1 MTAAGSVFLLATLL
15 SLAFTV
21 AHNHSGAADTYH
33 VSVGH
38 LFLLK
43 CLFVDVHTNVTWSRE
58 GSRNL
63 SLPTGVEV
71 RDGLLWFLPVQMSHS
86 GSYTCEKRGKTGLSR
101 VTFEVSVSSEECPDP
116 SETTFLT
123 REVSGSLP
131 CKQAEIFTLKKTGKI
146 RWMKDCH
153 PVERPGKPISVD
165 ESGQMRLPAASERDA
180 GKYTCF
186 VDIRLNGRNYTA
198 ARSIQLTINN
208 DTVFV
213 EPEVVFPQQEVVV
226 VEEGTRVELQC
237 LAYIGVSENEETEM
251 YWTVG
256 NNYSD
261 DYEGLTASWKYI
273 HDRGRVYGH
282 STLSI
287 SKVLRQFLNV
297 PISCNVLNSVGR
309 KDGVVWLQEADHSAL
324 YTSVAL
330 CLAAS
335 LAVLALAAAFLFFKV
350 DLVLA
355 YRKLLRHFSKQQ
367 APDGKLYDAYV
378 SYLRSDN
385 WCSSETA
392 SLALQVLPEV
402 LEKQHGYSLYIRGR
416 DDCPG
421 EAVHDAIAVTVRQC
435 RRLIIILSS
444 EIKSSSDCKSNEEP
458 LRANQNQ
465 LCYEQKVGLYDAL
478 TQNDPRVILVE
489 IDGPVDYSC
498 MPESLRYIKGKQG
511 ALKWKKPSL
520 GTHKPTKL
528 RSNRN
533 FWKNLRYHMPSVSA
547 GRLQTLV

>member
-1 MTAAGSVFLLATLL
+1 MTAAGSVFLLAALL
-15 SLAFTV
+15 SPAFTV
-21 AHNHSGAADTYH
+21 AHNHSVAADTYH

-43 CLFVDVHTNVTWSRE
+43 CLFLDNVTWSRE
-58 GSRNL
+58 GSHNL
-63 SLPTGVEV
+63 SLPNGVEV
-71 RDGLLWFLPVQMSHS
+71 RDGLLWFLPVQMSHR
-86 GSYTCEKRGKTGLSR
+86 GSYTCETRGKTGLSR
-101 VTFEVSVSSEECPDP
+101 MTFEVSVSSEECPDP
-116 SETTFLT
+116 SETTFIT
-123 REVSGSLP
+123 RDVSGSLP
-131 CKQAEIFTLKKTGKI
+131 CKQAEIFKLKNTQKI

-165 ESGQMRLPAASERDA
+165 KSGNMRLPAASERDA

-186 VDIRLNGRNYTA
+186 VDIRLDGRNYTA
-198 ARSIQLTINN
+198 ARSIQLAINN

-213 EPEVVFPQQEVVV
+213 EPELVSPKQEVVV
-226 VEEGTRVELQC
+226 VEEGMRVELQC
-237 LAYIGVSENEETEM
+237 SAYIGVSENKETEM
-251 YWTVG
+251 FWYVG
-256 NNYSD
+256 KTASD
-261 DYEGLTASWKYI
+261 DCEGLQVSWKYI
-273 HDRGRVYGH
+273 HKQGRVFGQ
-282 STLSI
+282 STLTI
-287 SKVLRQFLNV
+287 SKVLRQYLNV
-297 PISCNVLNSVGR
+297 PISCHVVNPVGS
-309 KDGVVWLQEADHSAL
+309 KVGVVLLQEADHSAL
-324 YTSVAL
+324 YTRVAL

-378 SYLRSDN
+378 SYLRSDT

-444 EIKSSSDCKSNEEP
+444 EMQSSPDGKTDKEP
-458 LRANQNQ
+458 LHANQNQ
-465 LCYEQKVGLYDAL
+465 LCYEQTVGLYDAL
-478 TQNDPRVILVE
+478 TKNDPRVILVE
-489 IDGPVDYSC
+489 IDGLVDYSC
-498 MPESLRYIKGKQG
+498 MPESLRYIKRKQG

-520 GTHKPTKL
+520 GTHKLTKL

-533 FWKNLRYHMPSVSA
+533 FWKNLRYHMPSVPA
-547 GRLQTLV
+547 GRLQTIV

>member
-1 MTAAGSVFLLATLL
+1 MTAAGSVFLLAALL
-15 SLAFTV
+15 SPPFTV

-43 CLFVDVHTNVTWSRE
+43 CLFVDAHTNVTWSRE
-58 GSRNL
+58 WSHNL

-101 VTFEVSVSSEECPDP
+101 VTFEVSVSSEECPNP

-123 REVSGSLP
+123 QEVSGSLP
-131 CKQAEIFTLKKTGKI
+131 CKQAEIFTLKKTRKI

-153 PVERPGKPISVD
+153 PVERPGEPISVD

-198 ARSIQLTINN
+198 ARSIQLAINN

-213 EPEVVFPQQEVVV
+213 EPEVVFPQQEVVM
-226 VEEGTRVELQC
+226 VE
-237 LAYIGVSENEETEM
+237 
-251 YWTVG
+251 
-256 NNYSD
+256 
-261 DYEGLTASWKYI
+261 
-273 HDRGRVYGH
+273 
-282 STLSI
+282 
-287 SKVLRQFLNV
+287 
-297 PISCNVLNSVGR
+297 
-309 KDGVVWLQEADHSAL
+309 EADHSAL

-330 CLAAS
+330 CLTAS
-335 LAVLALAAAFLFFKV
+335 LAVLALAAAFLFFKI

-378 SYLRSDN
+378 SYLRSDT

-444 EIKSSSDCKSNEEP
+444 EIKSSSDGKTDEDS
-458 LRANQNQ
+458 LHANKNQ
-465 LCYEQKVGLYDAL
+465 LCYEQKVGLYDTL

-498 MPESLRYIKGKQG
+498 MPESLCYIKRKQG

-520 GTHKPTKL
+520 GTNKHTKL

-533 FWKNLRYHMPSVSA
+533 FWKNLRYHMPSAPA
-547 GRLQTLV
+547 GRLQTIV